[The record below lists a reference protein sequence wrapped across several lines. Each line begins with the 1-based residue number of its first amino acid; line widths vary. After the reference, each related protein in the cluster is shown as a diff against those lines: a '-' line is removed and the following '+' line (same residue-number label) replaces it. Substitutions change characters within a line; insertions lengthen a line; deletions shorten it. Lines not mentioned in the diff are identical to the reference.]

1 MGVRLGVTLD
11 ELRRQRRG
19 VKWTAYGP
27 DAVPTWVADMDFP
40 IAEPIKRAIT
50 DLLERDDLGYPPL
63 DLSARFSETFAGR
76 MSERYGW
83 EPDPSGVLAVGD
95 LIQPMLSTVATFSEP
110 GEGVVLQ
117 TPLYYPF
124 FDAVDE
130 LARRR
135 VENRLVARGDRFEMD
150 LDGLREIVDRETRIL
165 MLCNPHNPTG
175 RVFERSELEGVA
187 EVALRHD
194 LVVVAD
200 EVHADLVF
208 APHRHVPFAS
218 LGPEVAERTVTLTS
232 ATKAFNIA
240 GAKCALM
247 HFGSKALADR
257 HAERFHPRLL
267 GVPSVLGVAATIAA
281 WSESDEWLDAV
292 TRQLDE
298 NRHRIARF
306 LAERLPDVVYR
317 LPEASFLAW
326 LDCSALDL
334 SKRPK
339 SFFLSEAGVALHDG
353 RKFSSH
359 TDDFVRLNYATS
371 PAVLDE
377 ILGRMAGAVADASLR
392 RAGGASADPAGGTP
406 AARSR

>member
-1 MGVRLGVTLD
+1 VSVRLDVTLD

-19 VKWTAYGP
+19 AKWTVFGP

-50 DLLERDDLGYPPL
+50 DVLERDDLGYPPL
-63 DLSARFSETFAGR
+63 DLSVRFAEAFAER
-76 MSERYGW
+76 MSERYDW
-83 EPDPSGVLAVGD
+83 EPDPSGVFAVCD

-124 FDAVDE
+124 FDAVDD

-135 VENRLVARGDRFEMD
+135 VENPLVAENGRFEMD
-150 LDGLREIVDRETRIL
+150 LAGLRAIVDRETRIL

-194 LVVVAD
+194 LVVVSD

-218 LGPEVAERTVTLTS
+218 LAPEVAERTITLTS

-240 GAKCALM
+240 GVNCALM
-247 HFGSKALADR
+247 HFGSEALAAR

-267 GVPSVLGVAATIAA
+267 GTPSVLGLAATIAA
-281 WSESDEWLDAV
+281 WGEGGEWLDAV
-292 TRQLDE
+292 ARQLDE
-298 NRHRIARF
+298 NRHRVARF
-306 LAERLPDVVYR
+306 LAERLPGVAYS
-317 LPEASFLAW
+317 LPEASYLAW

-334 SKRPK
+334 PKRPWK
-339 SFFLSEAGVALHDG
+339 YFLTEAGVALHDG
-353 RKFSSH
+353 RKFSS
-359 TDDFVRLNYATS
+359 TTADCVRLNYATS

-377 ILGRMAGAVADASLR
+377 ILERMASAVAV
-392 RAGGASADPAGGTP
+392 P
-406 AARSR
+406 

>member
-1 MGVRLGVTLD
+1 MGARLDVTLD
-11 ELRRQRRG
+11 ELRRQRQG
-19 VKWTAYGP
+19 VKWTLYGP
-27 DAVPTWVADMDFP
+27 DAIPSWVADMDFP
-40 IAEPIKRAIT
+40 VAEPIKRAIA
-50 DLLERDDLGYPPL
+50 DYLERDDLGYPPL
-63 DLSARFSETFAGR
+63 DQFLRLRETFAAR

-83 EPDPSGVLAVGD
+83 EPDPRGVRAVDD
-95 LIQPMLSTVATFSEP
+95 LIQPMFSTVATFSEP

-124 FDAVDE
+124 FDVVEE

-135 VENRLVARGDRFEMD
+135 VENRLVAWGGRFEMD
-150 LDGLREIVDRETRIL
+150 LDGLRTVVDAETRIL

-218 LGPEVAERTVTLTS
+218 LGPEIAERTITLTS

-240 GAKCALM
+240 GVKCALV
-247 HFGSKALADR
+247 HFGSKALSDR
-257 HAERFHPRLL
+257 HAERFHPRVL
-267 GVPSVLGVAATIAA
+267 GGPGVLGVAATLAA
-281 WSESDEWLDAV
+281 WREGDEWLAAV

-298 NRHRIARF
+298 NRHRIAHF
-306 LAERLPDVVYR
+306 LAERLPGVVYHQ
-317 LPEASFLAW
+317 PEASYLAW
-326 LDCSALDL
+326 LDCSALEL
-334 SKRPK
+334 PERPYD
-339 SFFLSEAGVALHDG
+339 FFLAEAGVALHDG
-353 RKFSSH
+353 RKFSAIADH
-359 TDDFVRLNYATS
+359 FVRLNYATS

-377 ILGRMAGAVADASLR
+377 VLERMAAAA
-392 RAGGASADPAGGTP
+392 A
-406 AARSR
+406 AARNR